1 MKIQL
6 SSRPLFTRVKDMQ
19 VGHVYTYKG
28 LHGNDIAYL
37 RIAGDKLMCLR
48 SFSSGPL
55 TAYQDSD
62 DVTGWVDE
70 GTLEVVK

>member
-6 SSRPLFTRVKDMQ
+6 SSRPLFTKLKEMQ

-28 LHGNDIAYL
+28 ENGNDMAYL
-37 RIAGDKLMCLR
+37 RIVGDKLMCLR
-48 SFSSGPL
+48 SFSSGTL
-55 TAYQDSD
+55 AVYQDSD
-62 DVTGWVDE
+62 DLTGWVDE

>member
-28 LHGNDIAYL
+28 LHGSDEAYL
-37 RIAGDKLMCLR
+37 RIVGDKLMSLR
-48 SFSSGPL
+48 SFSLGFLSV
-55 TAYQDSD
+55 YQDSD